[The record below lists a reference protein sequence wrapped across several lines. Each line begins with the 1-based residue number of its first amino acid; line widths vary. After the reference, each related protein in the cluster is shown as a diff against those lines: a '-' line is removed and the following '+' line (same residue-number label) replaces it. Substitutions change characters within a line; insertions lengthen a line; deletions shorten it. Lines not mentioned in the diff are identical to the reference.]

1 MSWQSNW
8 FGGPW
13 SLLKTPAICYQKY
26 SRLLLLCRI
35 TCREASLGH
44 CMSCGFLCFN
54 FLLVWGKYC
63 FFLWIL
69 TTLHFFFF
77 PAGILTHWLVHHWH
91 TERLMSTRWNIT
103 EVIWSM
109 KDIIRLYYY
118 EFIWVCFSEF
128 LKYFFGNCD
137 VSGCRQWSKGVVLG
151 LKLTVI
157 VQIVDW

>member
-1 MSWQSNW
+1 MVSEVCWK
-8 FGGPW
+8 P
-13 SLLKTPAICYQKY
+13 LLFVIRNIVDGCCFAELHAGKPAWVIVWVVAFYVD
-26 SRLLLLCRI
+26 
-35 TCREASLGH
+35 
-44 CMSCGFLCFN
+44 
-54 FLLVWGKYC
+54 FLLVWGEYC

-77 PAGILTHWLVHHWH
+77 PAGILTHCLLHHWH

-118 EFIWVCFSEF
+118 EFIRVCFSEF

-137 VSGCRQWSKGVVLG
+137 VLGCRQWSKGVALG